1 MMGPTVLS
9 MVAMVF
15 SPVWS
20 QAAEPGAGRGVP
32 ASAPAAREAARTA
45 EQLAADSMVH
55 SAVDLIYRPL
65 GTPALV
71 GRRAALLLHA
81 HGLAPKD
88 PRVLRLLANVVYP
101 YDLGD
106 RKAAIRAA
114 RAYLVLRPTDYK
126 QAMNWWLLQLGEL
139 NTVDD
144 RVALAKSVLA
154 AEGLAAAI
162 RAEAAVELSD
172 RLAGQG
178 RPAEAQA
185 ALAQARKLDP
195 YCVSALEATLRSAA
209 PVQRLEAMLG
219 KLRTDPRDWITAG
232 NVGMLLGSVGMY
244 DEALL
249 FLAHAWERGSGTRA
263 GRDLARWYAGGL
275 LDAGQLDEAVKFLEG
290 PAARYQEDLYLHALQ
305 AEAYRTAG
313 QDQKAE
319 KTVKAMADLCLKR
332 EGLAKS
338 RGEIARE
345 LGWFYVHFGRN
356 AKLALGYAKEAASF
370 RPADPVARRV
380 LGIAELETQQAEVG
394 KKRLA
399 ELASTDAYAAA
410 YLAEARFESGD
421 VEGGKQALLGG
432 AATSRDGSAFRRLRV
447 VAKAAGVALA
457 PAEDRA
463 AAEVTLRS
471 FDMRY
476 LQMSVQPA
484 EFVQVRLLPVRPS
497 VAPGEPIEVQAVLTN
512 AGPVPIALG
521 REGFF
526 EPTVAL
532 VVTLAEHKKRFAD
545 LPPAVWSAPRYLG
558 PGNSIR
564 TTVRLDVGDLAD
576 ALSSDPFGRHTLLVD
591 GLLSPVQQGDQIVGL
606 LPGVRVAPARV
617 FRNDILIR
625 FDRASGE
632 AWPKAYQL
640 TLGYIVRD
648 LKRGDLPQRMR
659 AARQIGCLLA
669 LEKLV
674 DENRAAPPQPL
685 AQAFARPV
693 LLSMLNAMLQDAS
706 PVVRAEMVAS
716 LGLAR
721 LDKFV
726 LKILS
731 KALSD
736 SSPLV
741 LSRMAELLGASGVQ
755 AGRTVIDYL
764 AGHKDPNVRRMA
776 EAFRKEP
783 A

>member
-1 MMGPTVLS
+1 MMRPTVLS
-9 MVAMVF
+9 VVAMIC
-15 SPVWS
+15 SLAWS
-20 QAAEPGAGRGVP
+20 QAVAPRAGQGP
-32 ASAPAAREAARTA
+32 PTAKEAPLAADE
-45 EQLAADSMVH
+45 LAADSMVH
-55 SAVDLIYRPL
+55 SAVDLIYSPL

-71 GRRAALLLHA
+71 GRRVALLLHA
-81 HGLAPKD
+81 YELAPRD

-101 YDLGD
+101 HDLND

-114 RAYLVLRPTDYK
+114 RAYLVLCPTDYK
-126 QAMNWWLLQLGEL
+126 QAMNWWLLQLEEL
-139 NTVDD
+139 NTADD
-144 RVALAKSVLA
+144 RMALAKSVLA

-162 RAEAAVELSD
+162 RAEAAAELSA
-172 RLAGQG
+172 RLSGQG
-178 RPAEAQA
+178 RQVDSKE

-195 YCVSALEATLRSAA
+195 YCVSALDATLRSSL

-219 KLRTDPRDWITAG
+219 RLRTNPRDWITVG
-232 NVGMLLGSVGMY
+232 NAGMLLGLAGMY
-244 DEALL
+244 AEALL
-249 FLAHAWERGSGTRA
+249 FLEHAWQRGSGTPA
-263 GRDLARWYAGGL
+263 GRDLARWYASGL
-275 LDAGQLDEAVKFLEG
+275 LDAGQVDEAVKFLEG
-290 PAARYQEDLYLHALQ
+290 PAARYEDDLYLHALQ
-305 AEAYRTAG
+305 AEACRAAG
-313 QDQKAE
+313 QDKKAE
-319 KTVKAMADLCLKR
+319 QTVKAMADLCLKR

-338 RGEIARE
+338 RAEIARE

-356 AKLALGYAKEAASF
+356 AKLGLAYAKEAAAF
-370 RPADPVARRV
+370 RPEDSVARRV
-380 LGIAELETQQAEVG
+380 LGIAELETGQTEVG

-399 ELASTDAYAAA
+399 ELASMDAYAAA

-421 VEGGKQALLGG
+421 VEGGKQALLAG
-432 AATSRDGSAFRRLRV
+432 AATSRDGSAFRRLRN
-447 VAKAAGVALA
+447 VAKAAGVTL
-457 PAEDRA
+457 PPGEDKA

-476 LQMSVQPA
+476 LQMSIQPA
-484 EFVQVRLLPVRPS
+484 EFIQVRLLPVRPS
-497 VAPGEPIEVQAVLTN
+497 VVPGEPIEVQAVLTN
-512 AGPVPIALG
+512 AGPLPIAVG

-532 VVTLAEHKKRFAD
+532 VVTLAEHKKRFTD
-545 LPPAVWSAPRYLG
+545 LPPAVWPAPRYLG

-564 TTVRLDVGDLAD
+564 TTLRLDVGDLGD
-576 ALSSDPFGRHTLLVD
+576 ALASDPFGRHTLIVD
-591 GLLSPVQQGDQIVGL
+591 GLLSPAQQGDQIVGL
-606 LPGVRVAPARV
+606 LPGLRVAPARI
-617 FRNDILIR
+617 FRRDILVS
-625 FDRASGE
+625 FDRTSGE

-685 AQAFARPV
+685 AKAFTRPV

-716 LGLAR
+716 LGRAR

-731 KALSD
+731 KALAD

-741 LSRMAELLGASGVQ
+741 LSRMAELLGASGGQ
-755 AGRTVIDYL
+755 AGRAAIDYL
-764 AGHKDPNVRRMA
+764 ARHKDPNVRRMA